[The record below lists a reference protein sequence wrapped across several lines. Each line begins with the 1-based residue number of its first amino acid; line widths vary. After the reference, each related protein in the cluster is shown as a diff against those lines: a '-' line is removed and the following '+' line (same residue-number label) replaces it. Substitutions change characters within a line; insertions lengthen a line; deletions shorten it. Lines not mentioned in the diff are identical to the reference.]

1 MSPSRD
7 SFRVPTPLTPGA
19 RIRLIAPCGVV
30 DRERFWKGLSWL
42 ERMGWRPVFDEGIF
56 AHWRYHAGP
65 DERRLAEL
73 QTALDDL
80 DAQAIWVVRG
90 GYGATRLLP
99 HLDRRTLARRPR
111 WLVGFSDATAL
122 HALWARAGIA
132 SLHGPNLSTIGTW
145 SPEALAAVYGWLTG
159 EQPPPLS
166 GRLVRGE
173 SRVEAPLVGGNVSVL
188 AAMVGTGFLP
198 PTDGCL
204 LFLEDLDEAPYR
216 LDRALTQLTQAG
228 VLDRVAGLIVG
239 QLTNCGATY
248 DEALDVILRAADERE
263 LPVLADLPVGHE
275 RTANPVPL
283 GLPVGMDATSLS
295 WPR

>member
-1 MSPSRD
+1 MSPVRA

-19 RIRLIAPCGVV
+19 RIRLVAPSGVV

-42 ERMGWRPVFDEGIF
+42 ERMGWRPVFDEGVF

-73 QTALDDL
+73 QAALDDL
-80 DAQAIWVVRG
+80 EAQAIWAVRG

-99 HLDRRTLARRPR
+99 HLDRRALARRPR
-111 WLVGFSDATAL
+111 WLVGFSDVTAL
-122 HALWARAGIA
+122 HVLWARAGIA
-132 SLHGPNLSTIGTW
+132 SLHGPNLSTVGTW
-145 SPEALAAVYGWLTG
+145 SPEALAAAYGWLTG
-159 EQPPPLS
+159 ERPPPIE

-173 SRVEAPLVGGNVSVL
+173 RGAEAPLVGGNVSVL
-188 AAMVGTGFLP
+188 AAMVGTGLLP

-204 LFLEDLDEAPYR
+204 LLLEDLDEAPYR
-216 LDRALTQLTQAG
+216 LDRCLTQLSQSG
-228 VLDRVAGLIVG
+228 VLDGVAGLVVG

-248 DEALDVILRAADERE
+248 EEALDVVLRVAEEKD
-263 LPVLADLPVGHE
+263 LPVLAYVSVGHE
-275 RTANPVPL
+275 RASMPVPL
-283 GLPVGMDATSLS
+283 GLPLRMETDGLS